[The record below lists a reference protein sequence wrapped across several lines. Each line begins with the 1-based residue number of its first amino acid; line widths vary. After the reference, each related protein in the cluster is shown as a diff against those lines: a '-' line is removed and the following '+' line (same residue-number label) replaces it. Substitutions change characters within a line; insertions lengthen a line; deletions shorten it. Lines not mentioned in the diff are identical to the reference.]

1 MHENSIVAILNNNKT
16 DTVMN
21 TLNSI
26 FNKTLA
32 VILAI
37 GMVAFAGCS
46 IDSTPGMGTLEV
58 KLHDAPA
65 DFDEVNIFIE
75 RVEVNNTTNEEE
87 GWQVI
92 SEPNQQ
98 YNLLELTNG
107 VFEVIGET
115 ELEEGFYPH
124 IRLILSRDNN
134 NVVVDGEVHDLFIP
148 SGAQTGVKLNVDA
161 EIEEG
166 FTYTLLLDFDA
177 LRSVHKTGQSPV
189 LDYILK
195 PVIRA
200 TNEAVTGNIGGV
212 VNPIEARAAVF
223 AIAGEDTLSSTYANE
238 ESGEFLLVGLEDGT
252 YDVSVEPREDG
263 FGSEYLEDVEVTVGE
278 TTDLETIELTVES
291 NE

>member
-115 ELEEGFYPH
+115 ELEEGFYPQ

>member
-37 GMVAFAGCS
+37 GMLAFAGCS

-115 ELEEGFYPH
+115 ELEEGFYPQ